1 MTKIKICGITN
12 PQDALLAAAA
22 GADYLGFIL
31 YARSPR
37 FVAVAAIRQ
46 IADALRGACGATGRP
61 QLVGVFV
68 NAAPAAVAG
77 ALADGGLDYAQLH
90 GDEAEAEVAAQSG
103 RAFKALRPADAADA
117 LAGAERYW
125 PLSDGGGPR
134 LLVDALAPGDA
145 YGGTGHLADWEAA
158 AAVAQLYPGLLL
170 AGGLTPANVGQAVA
184 TVRPWG
190 VDVSSG
196 VEQAPGRKD
205 AAKVRG
211 LIAAVRAVALD

>member
-12 PQDALLAAAA
+12 PQDALLAAEA
-22 GADYLGFIL
+22 GADFLGFIL

-46 IADALRGACGATGRP
+46 ISDAVRGACGATGRP
-61 QLVGVFV
+61 RLVGVFV
-68 NAAPAAVAG
+68 NEAPPAVAA

-90 GDEAEAEVAAQSG
+90 GEEAEADVAALSG
-103 RAFKALRPADAADA
+103 RAFKALRPANAADA

-125 PLSDGGGPR
+125 PLSDGLGPR
-134 LLVDALAPGDA
+134 LLIDALAPGGA
-145 YGGTGHLADWEAA
+145 YGGTGHQADWEAA
-158 AAVAQLYPGLLL
+158 AAVAQRYPGLLL
-170 AGGLTPANVGQAVA
+170 AGGLTPANVGTAVA

-196 VEQAPGRKD
+196 VELAPGRKD
-205 AAKVRG
+205 AGQVRA
-211 LIAAVRAVALD
+211 LIAAVRALPFD